1 MKAVRAIVISLILGV
16 IFGGIIRSTHICASY
31 NATLLEWLSLASE
44 VFIKLIKMI
53 VAPLIFATLTLGVI
67 NIGDNAKGLGR
78 LFFRCLVIFLLSSI
92 ISLSIGWVIV
102 DIFKPGLGMA
112 QHAYQIIGVAGAN
125 SGKLN
130 SAAISVTSFMR
141 EIVPE
146 NIIAAF
152 AGNHIIQIV
161 VFSILFGLALTHVN
175 SNSRDAIRNVLDGI
189 MHAMFAICN
198 FVMKLVPVAVFASI
212 SHVVIKNGF
221 GVLYTY
227 LMFIL
232 EYYLGLIIVWI
243 VMYLISLK
251 VVGKRINQFLVRI
264 FPALSLSFATSSS
277 EVAYPSI
284 FEELDRFGV
293 KRKISS
299 FVLPMGYSFNMIGSM
314 IYFSFAMIFLLQVFG
329 IKVSFAE
336 QLYIFFVLLITSKG
350 IAGVPRASI
359 MVISSAVAAFHFP
372 EASILLLLPID
383 SFADMGRSA
392 TNVFANALTAVVMDV
407 WEGKKNTTKMVE

>member
-1 MKAVRAIVISLILGV
+1 MKAARAIIISLILGV
-16 IFGGIIRSTHICASY
+16 IFGGIIRSTHICH
-31 NATLLEWLSLASE
+31 NCTPQLLEWLSLISE

-53 VAPLIFATLTLGVI
+53 VAPLIFATLSLGII
-67 NIGDNAKGLGR
+67 NIGNNAKGLGR
-78 LFFRCLVIFLLSSI
+78 LFIKCLVIFLLSSI
-92 ISLSIGWVIV
+92 LSLSIGWIIV
-102 DIFKPGLGMA
+102 DIFKPGVSMA
-112 QHAYQIIGVAGAN
+112 SHAYDIIGVT
-125 SGKLN
+125 SKTGKLN
-130 SAAISVTSFMR
+130 SAAISITGFVR

-146 NIIAAF
+146 NVIASF

-161 VFSILFGLALTHVN
+161 VFSILFGLALTRVN
-175 SNSRDAIRNVLDGI
+175 SVSRDAIRDVLDGI
-189 MHAMFAICN
+189 MQAMFAICN
-198 FVMKLVPVAVFASI
+198 MVMKLVPFAVFAAI
-212 SHVVIKNGF
+212 AHVVIKNGF

-227 LMFIL
+227 LLFIL
-232 EYYLGLIIVWI
+232 EYYLGLVIVWV
-243 VMYLISLK
+243 VMYLLALK
-251 VVGKRINQFLVRI
+251 IVGRKINQFMLKI

-329 IKVSFAE
+329 IKVSFSE

-392 TNVFANALTAVVMDV
+392 TNVFANALTATFVDV
-407 WEGKKNTTKMVE
+407 WEDKKE